1 MQSMQDVKVENGYND
16 FKERVLKEIEN
27 RVDGRVEIQ
36 KITKNNGLELDGL
49 TVLEEGINVSPTIY
63 LNYYYDRFLEQGMD
77 VVVSDILLKYKKY
90 KSNVSIDISFFSDTE
105 KVRDKIKMKLVNY
118 ERNKELLKKVPYV
131 EFLDLAILF
140 YVEVET
146 RADELATIL
155 INNNHMKFWEFT
167 IEDMFKLAETN
178 MKNNFIIKSM
188 SDILC
193 DLMSEEYTE
202 FEQEINVEMY
212 ILTNCMKM
220 QGAIGML
227 RKDILN
233 GFMEKCHTKQLVII
247 PSSIHEVL
255 LIPCDSEKDI
265 SSYNEMVQEVNATQL
280 QTEEVLSDNAYIYDG
295 SEIKIIE

>member
-1 MQSMQDVKVENGYND
+1 MQDVKEESGYKD

-146 RADELATIL
+146 RADEVATIL

-295 SEIKIIE
+295 NEIKIIE

>member
-1 MQSMQDVKVENGYND
+1 MQDVKEESGYKD

-146 RADELATIL
+146 RADEVATIL

-280 QTEEVLSDNAYIYDG
+280 CCAPLSLTYN
-295 SEIKIIE
+295 

>member
-1 MQSMQDVKVENGYND
+1 MQDVKEENNYKD

-146 RADELATIL
+146 RADEVATIL

>member
-1 MQSMQDVKVENGYND
+1 MQDVKVENGYND

>member
-1 MQSMQDVKVENGYND
+1 MQDVKEESNYKD

-146 RADELATIL
+146 RADEVATIL